1 MEALAAGSTVQNLK
15 SDTVKKVVIPVPSDI
30 EEQKR
35 LAEMISAVD
44 EKLDNERT
52 YLAKLENTKR
62 GLIRDLLE
70 DGYDISPF
78 LEWRRRLWQEG
89 HQN

>member
-15 SDTVKKVVIPVPSDI
+15 SDTVKKVVIPVPADI

-44 EKLDNERT
+44 EKLDNERA

-70 DGYDISPF
+70 YGYDISP
-78 LEWRRRLWQEG
+78 LL
-89 HQN
+89 